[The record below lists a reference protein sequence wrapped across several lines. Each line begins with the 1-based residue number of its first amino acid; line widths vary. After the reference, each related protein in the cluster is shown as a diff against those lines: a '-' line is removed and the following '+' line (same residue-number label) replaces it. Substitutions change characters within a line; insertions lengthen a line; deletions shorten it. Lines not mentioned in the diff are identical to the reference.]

1 MTTIDN
7 LISELEHIAENPR
20 EAVADYVGK
29 TGSKAVGVAPV
40 YTPEELV
47 HAAGMLP
54 VGIWGGQNVTLDL
67 AKQYFPAFCNSVV
80 FTCMELA
87 LKGTYNQLSA
97 AIIPGMDDTLICL
110 GQNWKAAIKDIPF
123 ITLVYPQNR
132 KLSAGVKYLVSEL
145 ENVKKE
151 LEKVCGKEIS
161 EEAIFN
167 SIDIYNEHRQTMR
180 EFVELAATHP
190 NSINNVQRSHIIK
203 SAYFMLKEEHTQKVK
218 LINDELKKL
227 PEEKYDGHKII
238 TTGFIL
244 DSKEILEIMESNAL
258 RIVGDDIAHETRQFR
273 TDVPRKENALLS
285 IATQWSEIE
294 GCSFAYDPFR
304 IRGKMVAKLAKD
316 RDAEGVVFALLKFCD
331 TEEYDAPILLDDIH
345 DAGLKAVTIE
355 IDQESGS
362 IEQIRTRLQ
371 TFAEML

>member
-1 MTTIDN
+1 MTTIDK
-7 LISELEHIAENPR
+7 LIRELEHIAENPR
-20 EAVADYVGK
+20 EAVADYISK

-54 VGIWGGQNVTLDL
+54 VGIWGGQNITLDL

-110 GQNWKAAIKDIPF
+110 GQNWKAAVKEIPF

-132 KLSAGVKYLVSEL
+132 KLAAGVKYLVSEL

-167 SIDIYNEHRQTMR
+167 SIDIYNEHRKVMR
-180 EFVELAATHP
+180 EFVELAALHP
-190 NSINNVQRSHIIK
+190 NSINNVQRSQIIK
-203 SAYFMLKEEHTQKVK
+203 SSYFMLKEEHTQKVK
-218 LINDELKKL
+218 LINDELRNI
-227 PEEKYDGHKII
+227 PEEKYEGHRIV

-244 DSKEILEIMESNAL
+244 DSKEILEIMESNGL
-258 RIVGDDIAHETRQFR
+258 RIVGDDIAHETRKFR

>member
-1 MTTIDN
+1 MTTIDK

-20 EAVADYVGK
+20 EAVADYLSK

-132 KLSAGVKYLVSEL
+132 KLSAG
-145 ENVKKE
+145 
-151 LEKVCGKEIS
+151 VCGKEIS

>member
-7 LISELEHIAENPR
+7 LISELEHVAENPR
-20 EAVADYVGK
+20 EVVADYLSK

-167 SIDIYNEHRQTMR
+167 SIDIYNEHRKTMR

>member
-1 MTTIDN
+1 MTTIDK

-20 EAVADYVGK
+20 EAVADYLSK

-110 GQNWKAAIKDIPF
+110 GQNWKAAI
-123 ITLVYPQNR
+123 
-132 KLSAGVKYLVSEL
+132 
-145 ENVKKE
+145 
-151 LEKVCGKEIS
+151 
-161 EEAIFN
+161 
-167 SIDIYNEHRQTMR
+167 NEHRKTMR

>member
-20 EAVADYVGK
+20 EAVAAYLSK

-167 SIDIYNEHRQTMR
+167 SIDIYNEHRKTMR

-273 TDVPRKENALLS
+273 TYVPRKENALLS

-345 DAGLKAVTIE
+345 EAGLKAVTIE

>member
-1 MTTIDN
+1 
-7 LISELEHIAENPR
+7 
-20 EAVADYVGK
+20 
-29 TGSKAVGVAPV
+29 
-40 YTPEELV
+40 
-47 HAAGMLP
+47 
-54 VGIWGGQNVTLDL
+54 
-67 AKQYFPAFCNSVV
+67 
-80 FTCMELA
+80 
-87 LKGTYNQLSA
+87 
-97 AIIPGMDDTLICL
+97 
-110 GQNWKAAIKDIPF
+110 
-123 ITLVYPQNR
+123 
-132 KLSAGVKYLVSEL
+132 
-145 ENVKKE
+145 
-151 LEKVCGKEIS
+151 
-161 EEAIFN
+161 
-167 SIDIYNEHRQTMR
+167 MR

-227 PEEKYDGHKII
+227 PEENYDGHKII

>member
-1 MTTIDN
+1 
-7 LISELEHIAENPR
+7 
-20 EAVADYVGK
+20 
-29 TGSKAVGVAPV
+29 
-40 YTPEELV
+40 
-47 HAAGMLP
+47 MLP

-167 SIDIYNEHRQTMR
+167 SIDIYNEHRKVMR
-180 EFVELAATHP
+180 EFVELAALHP
-190 NSINNVQRSHIIK
+190 NSINNVQRSQIIK
-203 SAYFMLKEEHTQKVK
+203 SSYFMLKEEHTQKVK